1 MSTLNSFRLLAIAMC
16 FFSAGA
22 FADDPMCF
30 EKASARYGVPAELLR
45 AISHVESRGNPHARN
60 ENKNGSTDIG
70 HMQIN
75 SSWLPTL
82 SKYGISKAQ
91 LIEAC
96 TNTFVGAWILAD
108 NIFRM
113 GYRWEAIGAY
123 NARNPAKA
131 ARYARKVA
139 AALHAQ
145 TRQTGALK

>member
-1 MSTLNSFRLLAIAMC
+1 
-16 FFSAGA
+16 
-22 FADDPMCF
+22 
-30 EKASARYGVPAELLR
+30 
-45 AISHVESRGNPHARN
+45 
-60 ENKNGSTDIG
+60 
-70 HMQIN
+70 
-75 SSWLPTL
+75 
-82 SKYGISKAQ
+82 
-91 LIEAC
+91 LIDAC
-96 TNTFVGAWILAD
+96 TNTFIGAWILAD